1 MSKQKK
7 LTREQVED
15 LIVKKIE
22 EIRDICMN
30 FDSRCHHVSMYYIGR
45 SIYVHCTDDNNPNIV
60 ILDRHNGLF
69 DSDPI
74 EGEDA

>member
-1 MSKQKK
+1 MSKQKN

-15 LIVKKIE
+15 LVVKKIE
-22 EIRDICMN
+22 EIRDLCMK
-30 FDSRCHHVSMYYIGR
+30 FDPRCHHVSMYYIGR
-45 SIYVHCTDDNNPNIV
+45 SIYVRCSDDKTGEV
-60 ILDRHNGLF
+60 ILDKHNGLF